1 MRTSLNRYR
10 NLGLAL
16 LLSAAAAEGEDLP
29 GAAVTG
35 TENVDPAPAEP
46 KVKAPGVG
54 DVAKDLIRAGKSNED
69 VLKAI
74 KEQFPEAKTSM
85 ASVNWYRNKLR
96 GDGEDVPTARALK
109 AEASAEEKA
118 AKEKAKADAKAAKA
132 KEKAEAK
139 AKEKEA
145 KAKAKADE
153 KEAKAKAKAEQAAAS
168 KAGTADEA
176 GQPETPAA
184 GDQDA
189 SFLE

>member
-1 MRTSLNRYR
+1 MRTTLNRYR
-10 NLGLAL
+10 TLGLAL

-29 GAAVTG
+29 GATAETAA
-35 TENVDPAPAEP
+35 PAPDAEP

-69 VLKAI
+69 VLAAI

-132 KEKAEAK
+132 Q
-139 AKEKEA
+139 
-145 KAKAKADE
+145 AKADE
-153 KEAKAKAKAEQAAAS
+153 KARVKAEKAAAKQAEKDAKAKAKAEQAEAS
-168 KAGTADEA
+168 KAGTSDEA
-176 GQPETPAA
+176 GQPEAPAA